1 MATSLLFF
9 TGGIFEVEVSDGN
22 QFGIEGLRES
32 GRSNLNQP
40 TESLLDAVASDVY
53 KFGDSTVLTDDAC
66 LIAAEL
72 SSNWRSFLFDRD
84 CGGFHYRKTLSPSL
98 RFIRFTEPVVIIDV
112 TVPAAVRITTSD
124 TTLSEMIFSIVPRER
139 FRTLVL
145 MVYRDSCLGLLGA
158 LACRS
163 TTCDESFMSVT
174 IKNRCDAEEVGLLPA
189 STLSGPPNGD

>member
-1 MATSLLFF
+1 LATSLLFF

-40 TESLLDAVASDVY
+40 TESLLDAVVSDVY

-84 CGGFHYRKTLSPSL
+84 CGGFHYRKDVVAFLEIHSL
-98 RFIRFTEPVVIIDV
+98 H
-112 TVPAAVRITTSD
+112 
-124 TTLSEMIFSIVPRER
+124 
-139 FRTLVL
+139 
-145 MVYRDSCLGLLGA
+145 
-158 LACRS
+158 
-163 TTCDESFMSVT
+163 
-174 IKNRCDAEEVGLLPA
+174 
-189 STLSGPPNGD
+189 